1 MGYAIV
7 ENTKIAILYKKSLN
21 SNLFVII
28 FVCLGYERV
37 FLEYRKMIVVRLWL
51 RLRVTRA
58 GRARFLWTGRSRQKS
73 FR

>member
-37 FLEYRKMIVVRLWL
+37 FLEYRKMIVVRLL
-51 RLRVTRA
+51 
-58 GRARFLWTGRSRQKS
+58 
-73 FR
+73 